1 MVKKNFIAA
10 FAALS
15 LSVTSISSVFTA
27 NAADDEYLE
36 FSMTNITYDA
46 KEDIQWFDIFV
57 TNPYGDNLEEDGI
70 YAVQCTVYYQSQ
82 YFDIVNDCTE
92 SCYGNISQN
101 VLSVE
106 KLRNDDS
113 YNVPEGYDTALTVAL
128 VSPDVLTPTIADE
141 GDLVFY
147 FGVKVKD
154 NTPDGVYEMKFDT
167 QKTKAINFEGLFK
180 DSRVPLK
187 LNNGTITIKRQAPPA
202 TTTTTTTTKATTTT
216 TKPVTTTTT
225 KATTTTTKP
234 VTTTTTKTTT
244 TTTKPV
250 TTTTTKA
257 TTTTTKPVT
266 TTTVTTTVTPPL
278 KATLYGDANCDNIV
292 NISDVVSIKCY
303 LLNCEKYSLSA
314 QGLINADVQ
323 NKGNGINLNDG
334 IAIQQFT
341 LRLIKD
347 LSIL

>member
-1 MVKKNFIAA
+1 MVKKKFISAI
-10 FAALS
+10 AALS
-15 LSVTSISSVFTA
+15 LTVTSVSSMFTA
-27 NAADDEYLE
+27 NAASPDDYLE

-46 KEDIQWFDIFV
+46 SEDIQWFDIFV
-57 TNPYGDNLEEDGI
+57 TDPYGDNLEKDGVF
-70 YAVQCTVYYQSQ
+70 AVQCVVYFQSQ

-92 SCYGNISQN
+92 SCYGNISSNIIN
-101 VLSVE
+101 VEMLA
-106 KLRNDDS
+106 NDSTYDI
-113 YNVPEGYDTALTVAL
+113 PEGYDTAYTFAL
-128 VSPDVLTPTIADE
+128 VSPDILTPTIANK
-141 GDLVFY
+141 GDLVYY

-154 NTPDGVYEMKFDT
+154 TTPDGVYEMKFDT
-167 QKTKAINFEGLFK
+167 KKARVINFEGLFS
-180 DSRVPLK
+180 DYNIPLK
-187 LNNGTITIKRQAPPA
+187 LNNGSITIKRQTQPETT

-225 KATTTTTKP
+225 KAA
-234 VTTTTTKTTT
+234 T

-257 TTTTTKPVT
+257 TTTTTTKPVT